1 MFTASRGNEMSFS
14 YSKIITAIPLLIG
27 ALLIL
32 VEYAT
37 DFTVTESQIQLVE
50 FMIGGT
56 ILGGVANS
64 GFKKFKDYKEKQN
77 GN

>member
-1 MFTASRGNEMSFS
+1 MGK
-14 YSKIITAIPLLIG
+14 YSKILTTIPLVIG

-37 DFTVTESQIQLVE
+37 EFTVTDSQIQLVE

-56 ILGGVANS
+56 IFGGVATS
-64 GFKKFKDYKEKQN
+64 GMKKFKEYKEKKN

>member
-1 MFTASRGNEMSFS
+1 MIS
-14 YSKIITAIPLLIG
+14 YSKIITILPLLIG

-37 DFTVTESQIQLVE
+37 EFTVTESQIQLVE

-56 ILGGVANS
+56 IIGGVANK
-64 GFKKFKDYKEKQN
+64 GFKRFVDYKKESSS
-77 GN
+77 

>member
-1 MFTASRGNEMSFS
+1 MGK
-14 YSKIITAIPLLIG
+14 YSKILTTIPLIIG

-37 DFTVTESQIQLVE
+37 EFTVTDSQIQLVE

-56 ILGGVANS
+56 IFGGVATS
-64 GFKKFKDYKEKQN
+64 GMKKFKEYKEKQN

>member
-1 MFTASRGNEMSFS
+1 MGK
-14 YSKIITAIPLLIG
+14 YSKINTTMPLVLG

-37 DFTVTESQIQLVE
+37 EFTVTESQIQLVE

-56 ILGGVANS
+56 IFGGVATS
-64 GFKKFKDYKEKQN
+64 GMKKFKEYKEKQN

>member
-1 MFTASRGNEMSFS
+1 MGK
-14 YSKIITAIPLLIG
+14 YSKILTTIPLVIG

-37 DFTVTESQIQLVE
+37 EFTVTDSQIQLVE

-56 ILGGVANS
+56 IFGGVATS
-64 GFKKFKDYKEKQN
+64 GMKKFKEYKEKIN

>member
-1 MFTASRGNEMSFS
+1 MGK
-14 YSKIITAIPLLIG
+14 YSKIITTIPLVIG

-37 DFTVTESQIQLVE
+37 DFTVTDSQIQLVE

-56 ILGGVANS
+56 ILGGVATS
-64 GFKKFKDYKEKQN
+64 GMKKFKEYKEKIN
-77 GN
+77 G

>member
-1 MFTASRGNEMSFS
+1 MGK
-14 YSKIITAIPLLIG
+14 YSKIITTIPLVIG

-37 DFTVTESQIQLVE
+37 ECTVTDSQIQLVE

-56 ILGGVANS
+56 IFGGVATS
-64 GFKKFKDYKEKQN
+64 GMKKFKEYKEKIN